1 MHSDGAL
8 AGRVTLR
15 AIHALQPL
23 DALLSAREWRVL
35 LATVRLDA
43 WLGAAWCLVAPHEPP
58 AP

>member
-8 AGRVTLR
+8 AGMVTLR

-23 DALLSAREWRVL
+23 DAPLSAREWRVL